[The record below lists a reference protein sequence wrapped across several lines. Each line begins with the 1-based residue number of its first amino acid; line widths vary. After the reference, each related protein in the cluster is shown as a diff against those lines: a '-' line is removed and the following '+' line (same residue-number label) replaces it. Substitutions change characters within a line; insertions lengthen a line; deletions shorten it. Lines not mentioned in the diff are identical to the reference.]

1 MQQCIAYIQARLSR
15 KVEMCVCLCSY
26 KHILCIFA
34 CTPHICVESV
44 SWYVYRLTFLMVS
57 KDLEYAWM
65 ITQKRKSLRSQK
77 ILKFPRYFVWEI
89 SKRRQEKTFCQIL
102 PFVNLSLTLFPF
114 TKNILSSNKT
124 CRGENEMSSLVVY
137 FPIVLRFFLC
147 FVWTVLSSKLTLIRG
162 YKKNW
167 LKKIS

>member
-1 MQQCIAYIQARLSR
+1 MR
-15 KVEMCVCLCSY
+15 CVCLSSY
-26 KHILCIFA
+26 MHILCIFA

-44 SWYVYRLTFLMVS
+44 SWYVDRLTFLMVS
-57 KDLEYAWM
+57 KDLEYAWT

-89 SKRRQEKTFCQIL
+89 LKRRQTAFCQIL

-114 TKNILSSNKT
+114 TENILSSNKT

-137 FPIVLRFFLC
+137 FPIVLRFFSLFC
-147 FVWTVLSSKLTLIRG
+147 VNRTQ
-162 YKKNW
+162 
-167 LKKIS
+167 